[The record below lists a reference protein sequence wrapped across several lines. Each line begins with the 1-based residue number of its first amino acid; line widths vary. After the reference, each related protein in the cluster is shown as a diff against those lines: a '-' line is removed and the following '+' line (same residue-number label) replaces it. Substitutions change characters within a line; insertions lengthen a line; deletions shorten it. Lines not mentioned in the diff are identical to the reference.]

1 MSTRGGKKIHKKKK
15 IIQKRMNTK
24 EDKTEHREKQIL
36 EEKIKRE
43 NYKEESTNLK
53 EEQKDSKLL
62 RTSGI

>member
-1 MSTRGGKKIHKKKK
+1 
-15 IIQKRMNTK
+15 MNTK

-53 EEQKDSKLL
+53 EE
-62 RTSGI
+62 